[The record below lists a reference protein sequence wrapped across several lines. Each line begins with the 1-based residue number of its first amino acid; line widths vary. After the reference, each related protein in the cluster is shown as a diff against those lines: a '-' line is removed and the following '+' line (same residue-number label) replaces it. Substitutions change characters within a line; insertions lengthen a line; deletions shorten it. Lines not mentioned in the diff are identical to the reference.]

1 MQTSKGIEMQITQ
14 SQRSP
19 ETITNENR
27 PKRRKTV
34 GKLLLLAALLVLLN
48 TALCLVLEPYKSS
61 SLEMW
66 EGFHAQESLDTVY
79 TGTSQCLLGID
90 PAILDAA
97 CSTRSY
103 NMATNMQSLAN
114 SKEAIASAI
123 REYGIQHAVLVVDH
137 ELLNTSRSEN
147 GRADQSFWHG
157 KAVAESS
164 VTMRIADDLRFMTSR
179 TFFGTP
185 SSITYLMPW
194 VYNRTSNVKLTLQEK
209 RAGRILDTS
218 GHRTK
223 KGFQPS
229 TQELGQDAD
238 FISWEEADEWDQ
250 VAVSLQD
257 LQISEENLRELR
269 GIRDLCSSENVE
281 LTVII
286 VPYPNWL
293 SIYRKEEYLSADARL
308 KELFAEADDEF
319 YDFNL
324 ILPDYY
330 DASGNEYYS
339 DVGHM
344 NQKGAERFS
353 AFLAKFLTA
362 RDQGEDVGSW
372 FRPLPGR

>member
-1 MQTSKGIEMQITQ
+1 M
-14 SQRSP
+14 
-19 ETITNENR
+19 
-27 PKRRKTV
+27 

-179 TFFGTP
+179 AFFGTP

>member
-1 MQTSKGIEMQITQ
+1 M
-14 SQRSP
+14 
-19 ETITNENR
+19 
-27 PKRRKTV
+27 
-34 GKLLLLAALLVLLN
+34 LLAGLLVLLN

-66 EGFHAQESLDTVY
+66 EGFHAQETLDTVY

-90 PAILDAA
+90 PEVLDMAR
-97 CSTRSY
+97 STRSY

-123 REYGIQHAVLVVDH
+123 REYGIQRAVLVVDH
-137 ELLNTSRSEN
+137 ELLSTSRSEN
-147 GRADQSFWHG
+147 SRADQSFWHG
-157 KAVAESS
+157 KAAAESS

-194 VYNRTSNVKLTLQEK
+194 VYNRTSNVELTLLEK

-218 GHRTK
+218 GHRTQ
-223 KGFQPS
+223 KGYQPS
-229 TQELGQDAD
+229 AQELGRDAS

-257 LQISEENLRELR
+257 LCISEENLQELC
-269 GIRDLCSSENVE
+269 GIRDLCSRKNVE

-293 SIYRKEEYLSADARL
+293 SIYRKEEYLSADTQL
-308 KELFAEADDEF
+308 KELFAEAGYDF

-353 AFLAKFLTA
+353 AFLAEFLTA
-362 RDQGEDVGSW
+362 REQGEDVGSW
-372 FRPLPGR
+372 FRALPKR

>member
-1 MQTSKGIEMQITQ
+1 MRTSKGMLIIQM
-14 SQRSP
+14 RRLP

-27 PKRRKTV
+27 SGRRKTI
-34 GKLLLLAALLVLLN
+34 GKILILAGLLVLLN
-48 TALCLVLEPYKSS
+48 TGLCQVLEPYKSS

-90 PAILDAA
+90 PAILDATR
-97 CSTRSY
+97 STQSY

-123 REYGIQHAVLVVDH
+123 REYGIRHAVLVVDH
-137 ELLNTSRSEN
+137 ELLDTKRSEN

-157 KAVAESS
+157 KAAAESS
-164 VTMRIADDLRFMTSR
+164 VTMRMADDLRFMTSR
-179 TFFGTP
+179 AFFGTP

-209 RAGRILDTS
+209 RAGRILDAS
-218 GHRTK
+218 GHRTQ

-229 TQELGQDAD
+229 KQELSQDAS

-257 LQISEENLRELR
+257 LCISEENLEELR
-269 GIRDLCSSENVE
+269 SIRDLCSRENVE
-281 LTVII
+281 LTVIVI
-286 VPYPNWL
+286 PYPNWL
-293 SIYRKEEYLSADARL
+293 SIYRKKEYLAADTQLR
-308 KELFAEADDEF
+308 ELFAEADADF

-324 ILPDYY
+324 ILPEYY

-353 AFLAKFLTA
+353 AFLADFLTA
-362 RDQGEDVGSW
+362 REQGEDVGSW
-372 FRPLPGR
+372 FRTMS

>member
-1 MQTSKGIEMQITQ
+1 M
-14 SQRSP
+14 
-19 ETITNENR
+19 
-27 PKRRKTV
+27 

-123 REYGIQHAVLVVDH
+123 REYGIHHAVLVVDH

-229 TQELGQDAD
+229 TQELGQDAG

>member
-1 MQTSKGIEMQITQ
+1 M
-14 SQRSP
+14 
-19 ETITNENR
+19 
-27 PKRRKTV
+27 

-123 REYGIQHAVLVVDH
+123 REYGIHHAVLVVDH

>member
-1 MQTSKGIEMQITQ
+1 M
-14 SQRSP
+14 RRLP
-19 ETITNENR
+19 ETITNGRGNR
-27 PKRRKTV
+27 RGRRKTI
-34 GKLLLLAALLVLLN
+34 GKILVLAGLLVLLN
-48 TALCLVLEPYKSS
+48 AILCYVLEPYKSS

-66 EGFHAQESLDTVY
+66 ERFHTQESLDTVY

-90 PAILDAA
+90 PAILDATR
-97 CSTRSY
+97 STQSY
-103 NMATNMQSLAN
+103 NMATNMQSLVN

-123 REYGIQHAVLVVDH
+123 REYGIRRAVLVVDH
-137 ELLNTSRSEN
+137 ELLDTTRSEN

-157 KAVAESS
+157 KASAESS
-164 VTMRIADDLRFMTSR
+164 VTMRMADDLRFMTSR
-179 TFFGTP
+179 AFFGTP
-185 SSITYLMPW
+185 SSLTYLMPW

-209 RAGRILDTS
+209 REGRILEAS
-218 GHRTK
+218 GHRTQ

-229 TQELGQDAD
+229 TQELGQDAS

-257 LQISEENLRELR
+257 LCISEENLLELR
-269 GIRDLCSSENVE
+269 SIRDLCSRENVE

-293 SIYRKEEYLSADARL
+293 SIYRKGEYLAADMQLR
-308 KELFAEADDEF
+308 ELFAEADDDF

-324 ILPDYY
+324 ILPEYY

-353 AFLAKFLTA
+353 AFLAEFLTA
-362 RDQGEDVGSW
+362 REQGEDVGSW
-372 FRPLPGR
+372 FRTMS